1 MKLKEI
7 RLKNFRCYEDL
18 TVPLHEQLT
27 VLVAPNGQGKTA
39 ILDAIGI
46 SLWTYVRGFDLG
58 ENPSLDIYVDDI
70 RLILDKRQDQSTMT
84 RQLPTEI
91 IATNINNF
99 QWMRFREDEKN
110 NGKTYE
116 DKNAEKLNNESKEI
130 QQSIRKTDKQIKTL
144 PIFLHYGVNRGLG
157 RGETFSS
164 PTLKLDFIDYS
175 NIDEN
180 RNIRTFAYHECLFSK
195 SDYRNFKRW
204 FHSVSMDYINNIIK
218 ALGTTINKYDI
229 DNFETYQKK
238 LNTPI
243 SSISIPVNEILK
255 SSGWGNPSLIDFFDI
270 GLEHKHHG
278 RLKISQLSDGIRN
291 IFGMISDIAY
301 RCYLLNSHL
310 DKESAK
316 ETEGIVLIDEVDMHL
331 HPAWQQTILQDLQT
345 AFPKLQFIVTTHSPQ
360 VLSTIRK
367 EHIRIVKDGELLE
380 LNAAIQ
386 TYGELSS
393 DVLHTVMNVNPR
405 PPIPERQDLDEL
417 TRLVDSGLYN
427 DPKVREVL
435 DKVTIELGENAEA
448 VKRIKR
454 SIERQQRFA
463 ELKERDK

>member
-360 VLSTIRK
+360 VLTTVPA
-367 EHIRIVKDGELLE
+367 ECIRIIDGQNIYFASAGTKGAEASRLLDRIFGVKNRPPQDENTLMLAEYRRLVYKDEWNSEKALE
-380 LNAAIQ
+380 LRKQ
-386 TYGELSS
+386 L
-393 DVLHTVMNVNPR
+393 DV
-405 PPIPERQDLDEL
+405 IFQDEEPEL
-417 TRLVDSGLYN
+417 TALDLYIDN
-427 DPKVREVL
+427 REWEMSL
-435 DKVTIELGENAEA
+435 EEN
-448 VKRIKR
+448 
-454 SIERQQRFA
+454 Q
-463 ELKERDK
+463 

>member
-360 VLSTIRK
+360 VLTTVPA
-367 EHIRIVKDGELLE
+367 ECIRIIDGQNIYFASAGTKRAEASRLLDRIFGVKNRPPQDENTLMLAEYRRLVYKDEWNSEKALE
-380 LNAAIQ
+380 LRKQ
-386 TYGELSS
+386 L
-393 DVLHTVMNVNPR
+393 DV
-405 PPIPERQDLDEL
+405 IFQDEEPEL
-417 TRLVDSGLYN
+417 TALDLYIDN
-427 DPKVREVL
+427 RKWEMSL
-435 DKVTIELGENAEA
+435 EEN
-448 VKRIKR
+448 
-454 SIERQQRFA
+454 Q
-463 ELKERDK
+463 

>member
-110 NGKTYE
+110 DGKTYE

-310 DKESAK
+310 DKKSAK

-360 VLSTIRK
+360 VLTTVPA
-367 EHIRIVKDGELLE
+367 ECIRIIDGQNIYFASAGTKGAEASRLLDRIFGVKNRPPQDENTLMLAEYRRLVYKDEWNSEKALE
-380 LNAAIQ
+380 LRKQ
-386 TYGELSS
+386 L
-393 DVLHTVMNVNPR
+393 DV
-405 PPIPERQDLDEL
+405 IFQDEEPEL
-417 TRLVDSGLYN
+417 TALDLYIDN
-427 DPKVREVL
+427 RKWEMNL
-435 DKVTIELGENAEA
+435 EEN
-448 VKRIKR
+448 
-454 SIERQQRFA
+454 Q
-463 ELKERDK
+463 

>member
-110 NGKTYE
+110 DGKTYE

-310 DKESAK
+310 DKKSAK

-360 VLSTIRK
+360 VLTTVPA
-367 EHIRIVKDGELLE
+367 ECIRIIDGQNIYFASAGTKGAEASRLLDRIFGVKNRPPQDENTLMLAEYRRLVYKDEWNSEKALE
-380 LNAAIQ
+380 LRKQ
-386 TYGELSS
+386 L
-393 DVLHTVMNVNPR
+393 DV
-405 PPIPERQDLDEL
+405 IFQDEEPEL
-417 TRLVDSGLYN
+417 TALDLYIDN
-427 DPKVREVL
+427 REWEMSL
-435 DKVTIELGENAEA
+435 EEN
-448 VKRIKR
+448 
-454 SIERQQRFA
+454 Q
-463 ELKERDK
+463 

>member
-360 VLSTIRK
+360 VLTTVPA
-367 EHIRIVKDGELLE
+367 ECIRIIDGQNIYFASAGTKGAEASRLLDRIFGVKNRPPQDENTLMLAEYRRLVYKDEWNSEKALE
-380 LNAAIQ
+380 LRKQ
-386 TYGELSS
+386 L
-393 DVLHTVMNVNPR
+393 DV
-405 PPIPERQDLDEL
+405 IFQDEEPEL
-417 TRLVDSGLYN
+417 TALDLYIDN
-427 DPKVREVL
+427 RKWEMSL
-435 DKVTIELGENAEA
+435 EEN
-448 VKRIKR
+448 
-454 SIERQQRFA
+454 Q
-463 ELKERDK
+463 